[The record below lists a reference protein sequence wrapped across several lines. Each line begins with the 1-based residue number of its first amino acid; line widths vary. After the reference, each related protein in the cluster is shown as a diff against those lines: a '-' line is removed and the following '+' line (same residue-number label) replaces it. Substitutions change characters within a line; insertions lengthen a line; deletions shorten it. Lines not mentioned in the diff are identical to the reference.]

1 MTATAITALG
11 TAAAAGGGA
20 PAGLADHVNVPV
32 PAHQDSV
39 LANGLKLILVPNHDI
54 PLVAANLLLRGGA
67 RLDPPERAGTAA
79 LAADLLTH
87 GAGARDARAFAE
99 AVEGAGGNLDA
110 AARGEFLQLQAQFLA
125 RDSRLMLELLA
136 DAVLRPHFAPADFS
150 ELRRRRIE
158 ELKATKDSSP
168 EALLSSYGRALL
180 FAGHPYGRAIGGS
193 EQSLARITRADVTRY
208 YAAQSGA
215 DRATLVI
222 AGDFDPAR
230 MAADV
235 AAIFGG
241 WARAS
246 TPLPPLPTPV
256 RVTGR
261 HVLLVDAPGAA
272 QSYFW
277 IANVGVPRRYPQ
289 RAALNIANMA
299 FGGSLGSLLNQQ
311 LRVKA
316 GLTYDAS
323 SRFTRGAVAGEFAIS
338 SFTETDNT
346 GRAIELA
353 VATLGQ
359 LKENVLDGAAID
371 SARNYLLGQYP
382 LAFETSGDWAIA
394 LGDLDLYDLPDS
406 YIGQF
411 GTDLLSVDAAAVR
424 AVVDSAFPTP
434 ADLDIVVIGDAAR
447 IRDALAKFG
456 PVTTMALADGDFTPG
471 RADRP
476 SPAKGSGAGK
486 SATRKSATQK
496 PVRP

>member
-1 MTATAITALG
+1 VASLTAWAALAA
-11 TAAAAGGGA
+11 AAAAGA
-20 PAGLADHVNVPV
+20 VDAEHVNVPV
-32 PAHQDSV
+32 PPHQVSV
-39 LANGLKLILVPNHDI
+39 LPNGLKLILVPDHDI
-54 PLVAANLLLRGGA
+54 PLVAANLLVRGGS
-67 RLDPPERAGTAA
+67 RLDPEGRSGTAA

-87 GAGARDARAFAE
+87 GAGKRDAHAFAE

-136 DAVLRPHFAPADFS
+136 DAVLRPHFAPADFA

-158 ELKATKDSSP
+158 ELKATKDSAP
-168 EALLSSYGRALL
+168 EALLGSYGRALL
-180 FAGHPYGRAIGGS
+180 FAGHPYGRATGGS
-193 EQSLARITRADVTRY
+193 ENTLARITRADVTRY

-230 MAADV
+230 IAADV
-235 AAIFGG
+235 AETFGG

-246 TPLPPLPTPV
+246 TPLPPIPEPV
-256 RVTGR
+256 RATGR

-277 IANVGVPRRYPQ
+277 IANVGVPRRYAQ

-299 FGGSLGSLLNQQ
+299 FGGSLGSMLNQQ

-338 SFTETDNT
+338 SFTQTDNT
-346 GRAIELA
+346 ARALELA
-353 VATLGQ
+353 LATLTQ
-359 LKENVLDGAAID
+359 LKQDALDGAAID

-411 GTDLLSVDAAAVR
+411 GSDLLKVDAAAVR
-424 AVVDSAFPTP
+424 GVVDTAFPAP

-447 IRDALAKFG
+447 IRGALEKFG

-471 RADRP
+471 TSVQGSAP
-476 SPAKGSGAGK
+476 KGSALTG
-486 SATRKSATQK
+486 SRKRRRS
-496 PVRP
+496 

>member
-1 MTATAITALG
+1 MSVTAITAL
-11 TAAAAGGGA
+11 AAAASGVAAGVGVPAAGA
-20 PAGLADHVNVPV
+20 AADALNHVNVPV

-39 LANGLKLILVPNHDI
+39 LPNGLKLILVPDHGI
-54 PLVAANLLLRGGA
+54 PLVACNLLLRGGA
-67 RLDPPERAGTAA
+67 RLDPPNRSGTAA

-87 GAGARDARAFAE
+87 GAGTRNARAFAE
-99 AVEGAGGNLDA
+99 AVEGAGGSLDA

-136 DAVLRPHFAPADFS
+136 DAVLRPHFEAADFS

-158 ELKATKDSSP
+158 ELKATKDSAP

-180 FAGHPYGRAIGGS
+180 FAGHPYGRATGGS
-193 EQSLARITRADVTRY
+193 EQSLARITREDVTRY

-235 AAIFGG
+235 LEIFGG
-241 WARAS
+241 WGKAS
-246 TPLPPLPTPV
+246 APLPPLPEPV
-256 RVTGR
+256 RVSGR
-261 HVLLVDAPGAA
+261 RVLLVDAPGAA

-277 IANVGVPRRYPQ
+277 MANVGVPRRYAQ
-289 RAALNIANMA
+289 RAALNIANMG

-338 SFTETDNT
+338 SFTQTDNT
-346 GRAIELA
+346 ARAIELA
-353 VATLGQ
+353 LATLTQ
-359 LKENVLDGAAID
+359 LKQDSLDGAAID
-371 SARNYLLGQYP
+371 AARNYLLGQYP

-411 GTDLLSVDAAAVR
+411 GTDLQKVDAAAVR
-424 AVVDSAFPTP
+424 AVVDTAFPAP
-434 ADLDIVVIGDAAR
+434 ANLDIVVIGDAAR
-447 IRDALAKFG
+447 IRDALAKLG
-456 PVTTMALADGDFTPG
+456 PLTIMALADGDFTPG
-471 RADRP
+471 
-476 SPAKGSGAGK
+476 SGARG
-486 SATRKSATQK
+486 SHTR
-496 PVRP
+496 